1 MRSQFALIPLFLLS
15 TGCAWMFKGSKQD
28 VLFTGAPDGA
38 DVRVDGQYAG
48 GMPTRTELS
57 RGSAQNILVS
67 KDGYKEQYVHLKRRP
82 DVPWWFWDIIT
93 CVVPVTLCIP
103 VVTDAISGAWYSLD
117 DEVRV
122 KLDPLPSAPAPARP
136 APIIPPL
143 EYRPVAPTEA
153 Q

>member
-1 MRSQFALIPLFLLS
+1 
-15 TGCAWMFKGSKQD
+15 MFKGGSKQD
-28 VLFTGAPDGA
+28 VRFTGVPDGA
-38 DVRVDGQYAG
+38 DVRVDGQWAG
-48 GMPTRTELS
+48 AMPTKAELS

-67 KDGYKEQYVHLKRRP
+67 KDGYKEQYVQIKRRP

-122 KLDPLPSAPAPARP
+122 KLDPLPVVAKPPP
-136 APIIPPL
+136 PPPKPDDFKPPPNIPNTP
-143 EYRPVAPTEA
+143 E
-153 Q
+153 